1 MINVVEMNF
10 GKAGRHEWI
19 KTGDNHSFEATL
31 KDVAQGRISNK
42 LVWTKFIS
50 RVTK

>member
-19 KTGDNHSFEATL
+19 KDSDNYSFNATL
-31 KDVAQGRISNK
+31 RDVAQGQISSK